1 LKVSAMILSLLIAAA
16 GAASAGL
23 DPAAF
28 RRGAAAVDTRTSPA
42 MAVRAEPSP
51 SPSFRLGAAY
61 RAWRNATA
69 AAEHDA
75 THSTG
80 DGGDDAVLAEDC
92 TDERVA
98 FNELETERTALSLTP
113 EDLGKAGAI
122 DVRMLTARAIGPP
135 KECR

>member
-1 LKVSAMILSLLIAAA
+1 LMVLSLLLAAA
-16 GAASAGL
+16 GPLSAAF

-28 RRGAAAVDTRTSPA
+28 RRGIEAVDSRTSSS

-69 AAEHDA
+69 AAEHDS

-80 DGGDDAVLAEDC
+80 DGGDAAVLAEDC
-92 TDERVA
+92 TDERLA
-98 FNELETERTALSLTP
+98 FIAMEEERTGLSLTS
-113 EDLGKAGAI
+113 EELSKAGGI
-122 DVRMLTARAIGPP
+122 DVRMLIARAVTPP
-135 KECR
+135 RECR